1 MDATRDP
8 LDRETKA
15 NSAVRGE
22 NDGAP
27 LRRLVWERTRLAR
40 VVQKFCGPIL
50 IRNEVTER
58 PAAPAVTKCPDFS
71 GVRIGLTNQNAHLAA
86 PLLGTSRRLALA
98 RKRDEAQAVECCHT
112 PFDAPKKGSN
122 LDEKCTKVAKW

>member
-1 MDATRDP
+1 MDAAARDP
-8 LDRETKA
+8 LDREMKP

-58 PAAPAVTKCPDFS
+58 PAAPAVTKCPDFYS
-71 GVRIGLTNQNAHLAA
+71 VRVVSLNQNA
-86 PLLGTSRRLALA
+86 
-98 RKRDEAQAVECCHT
+98 
-112 PFDAPKKGSN
+112 
-122 LDEKCTKVAKW
+122 

>member
-1 MDATRDP
+1 MSDVAYRVFNSVDPKTRDP
-8 LDRETKA
+8 LDREMKP

-71 GVRIGLTNQNAHLAA
+71 GVPIGLTNQNAYLAA
-86 PLLGTSRRLALA
+86 PLLGTSRRLAPRSQA
-98 RKRDEAQAVECCHT
+98 RRDA
-112 PFDAPKKGSN
+112 SR
-122 LDEKCTKVAKW
+122 